1 MTDKRSVEFVDRL
14 TQIFEGHGELLG
26 GETKPSRL
34 VPTNLVDDATVGK
47 ETPLR
52 RETSQ
57 DLPGGCLNILSTY
70 SSLFLACPVNW
81 GCRCSCSSYSSVH
94 IHCFFMQK
102 SDMHLRS

>member
-57 DLPGGCLNILSTY
+57 DLPGGCLNSAVRDYPAVLNIDREC
-70 SSLFLACPVNW
+70 APVP
-81 GCRCSCSSYSSVH
+81 R
-94 IHCFFMQK
+94 
-102 SDMHLRS
+102 